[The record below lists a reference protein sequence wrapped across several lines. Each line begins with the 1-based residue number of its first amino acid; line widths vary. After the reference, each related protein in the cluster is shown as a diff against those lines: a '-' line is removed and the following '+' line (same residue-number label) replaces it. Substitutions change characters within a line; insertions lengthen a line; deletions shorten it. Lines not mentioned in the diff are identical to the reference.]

1 MHITTTTSITNEID
15 EEIVVTIVAEV
26 DFGDVGDYDNPP
38 TAEQVDI
45 ESVTDKNGEEVDL
58 SPEMEKEVEAAVWA
72 RVAVEIEDHAE
83 NAG

>member
-1 MHITTTTSITNEID
+1 MHITTTTTLSNEID
-15 EEIVVTIVAEV
+15 EEILVTIVAVV

-38 TAEQVDI
+38 TAEQVEV